1 MHDTIKNNIISFNK
15 FDEEKYSKI
24 ITVCELMK
32 DFDNFQNRDENI
44 INSSNKNI
52 SLSEKKRI

>member
-24 ITVCELMK
+24 ITVCELIK
-32 DFDNFQNRDENI
+32 DFLI
-44 INSSNKNI
+44 IFKI
-52 SLSEKKRI
+52 EMKILLILLIKI